1 MKLFQIDDLRTLA
14 GPRQWPCISLYLPT
28 HKAGKDTREDPI
40 RLRNALG
47 GAKERL
53 AEGGYPRERT
63 QEVLAPAEDL
73 LNSRDF
79 WLHQG
84 QGLAVFLGPDFFRY
98 YRVPLPLKDDV
109 IVSDHYS
116 VKQLIPLFSED
127 GRFFVLAL
135 SQGEVRFFEGTRRSI
150 QERDVPDMLKSIDDL
165 KQYDAVEE
173 HLQGH
178 TMDMTARGRTDVK
191 FHGQGNIADRAKY
204 KAEVERYVQIV
215 GRKLDKHLNG
225 EKAPLVV
232 AAVEYEQAFYR
243 QAASYQNILE
253 HGIDGN
259 PDGWD
264 EGQIH
269 ESAWEIV
276 EPYFAESRRVSLT
289 HFGDLSNTGK
299 TSEAIEEILPAA
311 LNGRVRTMYLRTDVP
326 VWGTFNPETGEV
338 EVHESRQPGDSDLL
352 DLATVY
358 VLQNRGFLYALHSE
372 DMPSD
377 KPQAAMFRY

>member
-1 MKLFQIDDLRTLA
+1 
-14 GPRQWPCISLYLPT
+14 
-28 HKAGKDTREDPI
+28 
-40 RLRNALG
+40 
-47 GAKERL
+47 
-53 AEGGYPRERT
+53 
-63 QEVLAPAEDL
+63 
-73 LNSRDF
+73 
-79 WLHQG
+79 
-84 QGLAVFLGPDFFRY
+84 
-98 YRVPLPLKDDV
+98 
-109 IVSDHYS
+109 
-116 VKQLIPLFSED
+116 
-127 GRFFVLAL
+127 
-135 SQGEVRFFEGTRRSI
+135 
-150 QERDVPDMLKSIDDL
+150 MLKSIDDL

-178 TMDMTARGRTDVK
+178 TMDMTARGRTNVK

-269 ESAWEIV
+269 EAAWEIV
-276 EPYFAESRRVSLT
+276 EPYFAERRRVSLT

-326 VWGTFNPETGEV
+326 VWGTFNPETGDV